1 MIHPIYR
8 GRIILIGLVVLFALP
23 AIAAKVILSQH
34 WYQSGVT
41 NKGELIEPTLYFS
54 AYGDENPYQSQS
66 WQLAYVVPSQC
77 DAQCEQQLHLLAQSH
92 LALGK
97 YQQRVTPVL
106 LMSES
111 SDQSALSQTQFANLA
126 ISPQLAD
133 KVKGFEYVIVD
144 PLGQL
149 VMGYQLTSEDLVAQS
164 KGLLADL
171 RKLLKLSRVG

>member
-1 MIHPIYR
+1 M
-8 GRIILIGLVVLFALP
+8 
-23 AIAAKVILSQH
+23 
-34 WYQSGVT
+34 T

-54 AYGDENPYQSQS
+54 SFGDENPYQSQS
-66 WQLAYVVPSQC
+66 WQLAYVVPAEC
-77 DAQCEQQLHLLAQSH
+77 DALCEQRIHLLAQSH

-106 LMSES
+106 LISEA
-111 SDQSALSQTQFANLA
+111 SDQTALQQAQFSTLN
-126 ISPQLAD
+126 ISSQLAD

-149 VMGYQLTSEDLVAQS
+149 VMGYQLSSDDLVAQS